1 VTDRTPPE
9 EQTPRTESLV
19 KAALLGE
26 ASGEPVASGF
36 PGLDGLLGGGFRR
49 GDLVVLAGDTAVGKS
64 SLALA
69 IALRVTAAG
78 RSAAYLTGEMTA
90 ARLLERALAME
101 GRVRVDDFRRGALD
115 DVAHAAVATAALA
128 LRERAPLCEDLRDAG
143 VPGVSDFLAQ
153 HLGLELTIIDSVQA
167 LALGRMALDEELA
180 DAARRLKELALRRGT
195 IILAVSGLADSPAG
209 RANPRPLL
217 RDIGGLGVVSQHA
230 DVVLGLYREELYDP
244 SRHVEGAAELAVLKN
259 RNGPTGFVDLFF
271 YKQWLRFEDM
281 LEPDR

>member
-1 VTDRTPPE
+1 MTDRAAERPPG
-9 EQTPRTESLV
+9 TEALV
-19 KAALLGE
+19 QAALLGE
-26 ASGEPVASGF
+26 AAGDPVPSGF

-49 GDLVVLAGDTAVGKS
+49 GDLVVLAGDASVGKS
-64 SLALA
+64 ALALA
-69 IALRVTAAG
+69 IALRATAAG
-78 RSAAYLTGEMTA
+78 RSAAYLTGEMTVP
-90 ARLLERALAME
+90 RVLERALAMQ

-153 HLGLELTIIDSVQA
+153 HLGLELTIIDSIQA
-167 LALGRMALDEELA
+167 LATGRLGLDEELA
-180 DAARRLKELALRRGT
+180 DAARRLKELALRRST
-195 IILAVSGLADSPAG
+195 AVVALSGLAASPEG
-209 RANPRPLL
+209 RGNARPRL
-217 RDIGGLGVVSQHA
+217 RDLGGLGAMAQHA
-230 DVVLGLYREELYDP
+230 DVVLGLYREEVYEP

-259 RNGPTGFVDLFF
+259 RNGPVGFVDLFF